1 MAALTRRQKAAR
13 RRIEQA
19 IGVAAPALDLLL
31 FFGHHASRVA
41 GRNDIDPEP
50 PRRVSEGAAAR
61 RIERGISRTRS
72 DG

>member
-1 MAALTRRQKAAR
+1 MAALTRRQQAAR

-19 IGVAAPALDLLL
+19 IGFAAPALDLLL
-31 FFGHHASRVA
+31 FVGHHASRVA